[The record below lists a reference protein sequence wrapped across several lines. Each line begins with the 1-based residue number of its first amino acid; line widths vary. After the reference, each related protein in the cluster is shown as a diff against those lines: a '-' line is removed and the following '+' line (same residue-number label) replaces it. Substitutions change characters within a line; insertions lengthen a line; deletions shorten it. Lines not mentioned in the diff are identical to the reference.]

1 MWVHRPYH
9 LSCRYVF
16 SHRGIR
22 NLSCDSRITGIGA
35 KMNSLQEEVYQAV
48 KDRGYLDTEKWS
60 RDQLIVRQV
69 IKLIEEV
76 GETGASVTFENE
88 ELGNPGELLCDAVN
102 VGASAKR
109 IFNVSKLNKS
119 YIWTYSLISELADIQ
134 VVVFVLAE
142 LLGVDIVELARGKA
156 CTDVSRGVTC

>member
-1 MWVHRPYH
+1 
-9 LSCRYVF
+9 
-16 SHRGIR
+16 
-22 NLSCDSRITGIGA
+22 
-35 KMNSLQEEVYQAV
+35 MNSLQEEVYQAV
-48 KDRGYLDTEKWS
+48 KDRGYLDTEEWS

-69 IKLIEEV
+69 VKLIEEV
-76 GETGASVTFENE
+76 GETGASVTVENE

-109 IFNVSKLNKS
+109 VFNVSKLNKP

-156 CTDVSRGVTC
+156 CADVDRGVTC